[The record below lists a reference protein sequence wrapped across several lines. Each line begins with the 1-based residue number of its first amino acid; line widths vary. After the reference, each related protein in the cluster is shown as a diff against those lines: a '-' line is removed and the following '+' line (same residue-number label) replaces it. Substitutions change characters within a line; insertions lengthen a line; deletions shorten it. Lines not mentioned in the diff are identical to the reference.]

1 MDRPMPNFMFK
12 GMSFIL
18 KLRDFFRPR
27 EDVLREVGIAPNAT
41 VLDFG
46 CGPGSYTLLAAKQLG
61 QSGKVYALDIHP
73 LAVQRIRDTVAKMG
87 LTNVE
92 TIHSDCD
99 TGLADN
105 SVDAVLLHDVFH
117 MFSNPSK
124 ILAELHRILKPDG
137 VLSFSD
143 HHMQEEDILSRVTR
157 NRLFKLSKKGERVYN
172 FVTTNG
178 GITL

>member
-1 MDRPMPNFMFK
+1 MFK

-18 KLRDFFRPR
+18 TLRDFFRPR
-27 EDVLREVGIAPNAT
+27 EDVLREAEIEPNAT

-73 LAVQRIRDTVAKMG
+73 LAVQRIRDTAARMG

-99 TGLADN
+99 TGLPAN
-105 SVDAVLLHDVFH
+105 SVDFILLHDVFH
-117 MFSNPSK
+117 MFSNPDK
-124 ILAELHRILKPDG
+124 ILTELHRVLKPDG

-143 HHMQEEDILSRVTR
+143 HHMQEEDILSGVTG
-157 NRLFKLSKKGERVYN
+157 NRLFKLSKKGERTYS

-178 GITL
+178 MV